1 MNINTPRIRALALLT
16 LLASAC
22 HAPRPDQLESI
33 YYDALADYTRD
44 DGTGA
49 LQKGVL
55 ERQDRRLATVRA
67 FVARDELETAEQYLF
82 AAAILV
88 TGDSV
93 DDLVKAHELA
103 LHSAELGDD
112 RALSVAAEAAD
123 KVALKHGIPQRY
135 GTQYVYEPVTERW
148 RLYALD
154 PETTDT
160 EREAMGVPPLA
171 ELRARVDE
179 LNAGPLAQR
188 IRREAK

>member
-1 MNINTPRIRALALLT
+1 MNIKTCRIHALALLT

-22 HAPRPDQLESI
+22 QSPQPDQLESI

-49 LQKGVL
+49 LDKSVL

-67 FVARDELETAEQYLF
+67 FVARGQLQTADQYLF

-88 TGDSV
+88 TSDSIE
-93 DDLVKAHELA
+93 DLVKAHELA
-103 LHSAELGDD
+103 LHSAELGDE
-112 RALSVAAEAAD
+112 RALSVAAEATD
-123 KVALKHGIPQRY
+123 KVALKHSVPQRY
-135 GTQYVYEPVTERW
+135 GTQYVYDPVTSRW
-148 RLYALD
+148 QLYPLD
-154 PETTDT
+154 PNTTDT

-171 ELRARVDE
+171 ELLARVDE

-188 IRREAK
+188 MQGESE